1 MTTAHSPVTDPLTTA
16 PPAVRASAARH
27 QLGGSR
33 SRTEGAGFE
42 ESGRF
47 PVVKAAL
54 FVAGC
59 VLLVLAAANL
69 SNLGQW
75 SQRWGQIP
83 VFLAFFLVMSV
94 AGRWF
99 WTGADA
105 IVARVIGHR

>member
-1 MTTAHSPVTDPLTTA
+1 MSTATFHARDVD
-16 PPAVRASAARH
+16 ARH
-27 QLGGSR
+27 SATTPLRPVALAEQETSAPAPVGPTPANTVPLMK
-33 SRTEGAGFE
+33 AG
-42 ESGRF
+42 
-47 PVVKAAL
+47 L

-75 SQRWGQIP
+75 SDRWGQIP
-83 VFLAFFLVMSV
+83 VVLVFFLVMSI

-105 IVARVIGHR
+105 ILARVIGNR